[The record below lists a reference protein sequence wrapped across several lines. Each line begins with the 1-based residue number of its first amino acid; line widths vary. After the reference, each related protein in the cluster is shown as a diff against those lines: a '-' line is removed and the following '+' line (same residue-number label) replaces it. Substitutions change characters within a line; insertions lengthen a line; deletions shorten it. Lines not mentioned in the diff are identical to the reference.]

1 MTGFSSSSSFD
12 AGHIS
17 KDSDRARGEPDASS
31 SQVQDSLETYF
42 SDVRRNKRLSRE
54 EEAEASKRMS
64 EYRGDVIAIICKLT
78 SFPSAIEGFI
88 QELGLGES
96 HIRSLVDVNA
106 PNFEPNKIL
115 SLAAKELPSMP
126 ERNAGDS
133 LQCYAGICSLKLFLD
148 WLSNNKKQRAK
159 FTRDDVDE
167 VVTDL
172 QISWSL
178 FERFAGTIAQAEQQ
192 FREEE
197 RKFLSLMRKHGITGE
212 ILRPH
217 WRGRE
222 CRDDWSNSELLQ
234 TIGVKDKK
242 FSVSDIKTIKACQ
255 ASMKRAAVS
264 VSMTPRILLKA
275 HREISLAMSKY
286 AQMRRLMINSNLR
299 LVIKVARGKSSPEMS
314 LKDLIQEGN
323 IGLMRAVEKFDY
335 KLGFAFST
343 YAIWWIRQAI
353 SRATAEQ
360 SKTIRIPAHVQEMKR
375 VILKTANEFKER
387 FDRDPTEEEL
397 AELSGYSEHR
407 VRDALSAADRTE
419 SIDEVL
425 PDKPTSERYL
435 VDDKA
440 ECALDNIMTKE
451 GVSAVT
457 EAVDSLSER
466 ERLVI
471 RMRYGLEGEAEATLE
486 EIGDKLGVT
495 RERIRQIEV
504 AALDKLRHPRRRK
517 IMQRA
522 IPGIA

>member
-1 MTGFSSSSSFD
+1 S
-12 AGHIS
+12 I
-17 KDSDRARGEPDASS
+17 
-31 SQVQDSLETYF
+31 
-42 SDVRRNKRLSRE
+42 
-54 EEAEASKRMS
+54 
-64 EYRGDVIAIICKLT
+64 
-78 SFPSAIEGFI
+78 
-88 QELGLGES
+88 
-96 HIRSLVDVNA
+96 
-106 PNFEPNKIL
+106 
-115 SLAAKELPSMP
+115 
-126 ERNAGDS
+126 
-133 LQCYAGICSLKLFLD
+133 
-148 WLSNNKKQRAK
+148 
-159 FTRDDVDE
+159 
-167 VVTDL
+167 
-172 QISWSL
+172 
-178 FERFAGTIAQAEQQ
+178 
-192 FREEE
+192 
-197 RKFLSLMRKHGITGE
+197 
-212 ILRPH
+212 
-217 WRGRE
+217 
-222 CRDDWSNSELLQ
+222 
-234 TIGVKDKK
+234 
-242 FSVSDIKTIKACQ
+242 SDIKTIKACQ

-375 VILKTANEFKER
+375 VIMKTANEFKER

>member
-1 MTGFSSSSSFD
+1 MG
-12 AGHIS
+12 S
-17 KDSDRARGEPDASS
+17 KFGA
-31 SQVQDSLETYF
+31 
-42 SDVRRNKRLSRE
+42 
-54 EEAEASKRMS
+54 
-64 EYRGDVIAIICKLT
+64 LT
-78 SFPSAIEGFI
+78 S
-88 QELGLGES
+88 
-96 HIRSLVDVNA
+96 
-106 PNFEPNKIL
+106 
-115 SLAAKELPSMP
+115 
-126 ERNAGDS
+126 
-133 LQCYAGICSLKLFLD
+133 
-148 WLSNNKKQRAK
+148 
-159 FTRDDVDE
+159 TR
-167 VVTDL
+167 
-172 QISWSL
+172 
-178 FERFAGTIAQAEQQ
+178 
-192 FREEE
+192 
-197 RKFLSLMRKHGITGE
+197 
-212 ILRPH
+212 
-217 WRGRE
+217 
-222 CRDDWSNSELLQ
+222 
-234 TIGVKDKK
+234 
-242 FSVSDIKTIKACQ
+242 
-255 ASMKRAAVS
+255 
-264 VSMTPRILLKA
+264 
-275 HREISLAMSKY
+275 
-286 AQMRRLMINSNLR
+286 
-299 LVIKVARGKSSPEMS
+299 
-314 LKDLIQEGN
+314 DLIQEGN

-375 VILKTANEFKER
+375 VIMKTANEFKER